1 MISLH
6 QGSILDA
13 ATNVIVNPA
22 NGHLRHGGGLAAII
36 ASAAKDYGKLVPIT
50 QPHGMHT
57 GFEEDRIKRLADA
70 WQAEQDEAPLVATGD
85 ALATSAGALS
95 PYFRH
100 IIHAVGPIWGGG
112 QFHEADLLYSA
123 HAQAIKTAARLN
135 ATSIAI
141 PAISC
146 GIFGYP
152 VDQAATMAMSAA
164 FNTVARLPYPMDV
177 EFWLFEDAH
186 MAAYQAELDCYC
198 NVR

>member
-13 ATNVIVNPA
+13 TTDVIVNPA
-22 NGHLRHGGGLAAII
+22 NGHLRHDGGLARVI
-36 ASAAKDYGKLVPIT
+36 ANAAKDYGKLVPIT

-57 GFEEDRIKRLADA
+57 ANEWDRIKALADV
-70 WQAEQDEAPLVATGD
+70 WQTEQDNAPLIATGD

-95 PYFRH
+95 PYFKA
-100 IIHAVGPIWGGG
+100 IVHAVGPIWGGG
-112 QFHEADLLYSA
+112 HFQEAMLLYSA

-135 ATSIAI
+135 AESIAI

-152 VDQAATMAMSAA
+152 VDLAAVTAMNAVV
-164 FNTVARLPYPMDV
+164 NTTRRLPYPMDV
-177 EFWLFEDAH
+177 QFWLFEDAH
-186 MAAYQAELDCYC
+186 MAAYQAALDCYADG
-198 NVR
+198 V